1 MRFADNNF
9 NIYRSNTKTDLVNEL
24 YKDSF
29 AKVRATDV
37 DDWCKQCAARILE
50 QYDYKIQYDS
60 LETFADELIFYKLI
74 MEIN

>member
-9 NIYRSNTKTDLVNEL
+9 NIYKSNTKTDLVYEL
-24 YKDSF
+24 YKSSF

-37 DDWCKQCAARILE
+37 DDWCRQCANRIHE

-60 LETFADELIFYKLI
+60 HDTFVDELIFYKLI